1 MPPHKLEQ
9 IIGEQSKEKEFLL
22 KMIGIPCRERESE
35 NRSHN
40 SIQALTRNRLSQN
53 GLHTLVY
60 CISPACYCF
69 VANIVLQNILIKQHR
84 DDVCRKNEE
93 FGYYQVR

>member
-1 MPPHKLEQ
+1 M
-9 IIGEQSKEKEFLL
+9 GL
-22 KMIGIPCRERESE
+22 KFELNEDDFWIFPDMTKFFIKANIVFSGFDRKNGI
-35 NRSHN
+35 
-40 SIQALTRNRLSQN
+40 
-53 GLHTLVY
+53 HTLVY

-84 DDVCRKNEE
+84 DDVRGKNEE